1 MSKIGNYV
9 KQTAGHKAF
18 MPERFPAQGL
28 IEWSDDL
35 IMLLSK
41 ADLAIGKL
49 NAIDQLVPDVD
60 YFIKSFAKKEA
71 ALSSQIEGTQATLID
86 LFKIE
91 AKIFDEKVSD
101 VDEITNYIN
110 AMNYGIGRIKT
121 LPLSLRLIREIHS
134 MLLKGVRGQ
143 HRNPGEFRTTQ
154 NWIGGPTIETAT
166 FVPPPPHE
174 MKQALS
180 DLEDFLHKDK
190 FQKLPAL
197 IKAGLI
203 HAQFET
209 IHPFLD
215 GNGRTGRLLI
225 TFYLYK
231 EGILCRPLLYIS
243 EFFKKN
249 RPDYYT
255 KLNSY
260 RFDKS
265 TEEWLMFFLEGVR
278 AVSEDAVLVA
288 QKIRVIR
295 EKHLQTVSSFGR
307 NAKTAMLLLDQFYTY
322 PIIDLKLAMRL
333 TGLSKARAIDLI
345 DKFTNKEILKEI
357 TGKRRNR
364 RFAYHQYIALFS
376 KEKID

>member
-1 MSKIGNYV
+1 MGKIGNYV
-9 KQTAGHKAF
+9 KQATGHKSF
-18 MPERFPAQGL
+18 IPERFPSQGL
-28 IEWSDDL
+28 IEWNDGL

-86 LFKIE
+86 VFKIE
-91 AKIFDEKVSD
+91 AKIFDKKVSD

-260 RFDKS
+260 RFDKG

-278 AVSEDAVLVA
+278 AVSEDAVTVA

-295 EKHLQTVSSFGR
+295 ENHIQIVSSFGR

-322 PIIDLKLAMRL
+322 PIINLKLVMQL

-357 TGKRRNR
+357 TGRQRNR
-364 RFAYHQYIALFS
+364 RFAYHEYIALFS

>member
-1 MSKIGNYV
+1 
-9 KQTAGHKAF
+9 
-18 MPERFPAQGL
+18 
-28 IEWSDDL
+28 
-35 IMLLSK
+35 
-41 ADLAIGKL
+41 
-49 NAIDQLVPDVD
+49 
-60 YFIKSFAKKEA
+60 
-71 ALSSQIEGTQATLID
+71 
-86 LFKIE
+86 
-91 AKIFDEKVSD
+91 
-101 VDEITNYIN
+101 
-110 AMNYGIGRIKT
+110 
-121 LPLSLRLIREIHS
+121 
-134 MLLKGVRGQ
+134 
-143 HRNPGEFRTTQ
+143 
-154 NWIGGPTIETAT
+154 
-166 FVPPPPHE
+166 

-180 DLEDFLHKDK
+180 DLEVFLYKDK

-243 EFFKKN
+243 EFFKEN

-260 RFDKS
+260 RFDKV
-265 TEEWLMFFLEGVR
+265 TQEWLMFFLEGVR
-278 AVSEDAVLVA
+278 SVSEDAVSVA

-295 EKHLQTVSSFGR
+295 EKHLRIVSSFGR

-322 PIIDLKLAMRL
+322 PIINLKLAMQL

-345 DKFTNKEILKEI
+345 EKFTNKEILKEI
-357 TGKRRNR
+357 TGKQRNR
-364 RFAYHQYIALFS
+364 RFAYYEYIALFS